1 MNPLV
6 VVSIDLHA
14 GVIGVEDDE
23 GCSCE
28 VQVILL
34 HEVLGGLEGSPPVGH
49 LGAAGVRGAALLPV
63 VQLPGLLKHEE
74 TVSKKGRFFM
84 SCNITRT

>member
-1 MNPLV
+1 M
-6 VVSIDLHA
+6 DLHA

-23 GCSCE
+23 GGSCK

-34 HEVLGGLEGSPPVGH
+34 HEVLGGLEGPSPIGH

-63 VQLPGLLKHEE
+63 VQLPGLLEHEE
-74 TVSKKGRFFM
+74 TVSERG
-84 SCNITRT
+84 

>member
-1 MNPLV
+1 M
-6 VVSIDLHA
+6 DLHA

-34 HEVLGGLEGSPPVGH
+34 HEVLGGLERSPAVGH
-49 LGAAGVRGAALLPV
+49 LWAAGVRGAALLPV
-63 VQLPGLLKHEE
+63 VQLPRLLEHEE
-74 TVSKKGRFFM
+74 SVSERG
-84 SCNITRT
+84 

>member
-1 MNPLV
+1 M
-6 VVSIDLHA
+6 DLHA

-23 GCSCE
+23 GGSCE

-34 HEVLGGLEGSPPVGH
+34 HEVLGGLEGSTPVGH

-74 TVSKKGRFFM
+74 SVSERG
-84 SCNITRT
+84 